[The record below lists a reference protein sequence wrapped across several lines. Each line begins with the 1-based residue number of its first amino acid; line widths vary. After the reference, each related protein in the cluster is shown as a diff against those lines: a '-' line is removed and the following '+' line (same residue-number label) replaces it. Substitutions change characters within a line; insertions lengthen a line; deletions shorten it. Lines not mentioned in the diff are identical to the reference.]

1 MHFSTKAI
9 HAGQHPDPST
19 NAVVTPIFQTSTYAH
34 DELGKH
40 KGYSYG
46 RTANPTREAL
56 EKNIAALEDGKYGV
70 AFSSGI
76 AAISAIANLMKN
88 GDHILISENTYG
100 GTFRLFDQIIS
111 HYGIK
116 YNFVDP
122 RNLDELEKLILPETK
137 MLFTETPT
145 NPMMILTDLEKA
157 AFICKKHNI
166 LCITDNTFMTPY
178 FQNPLKLGCD
188 IVIHST
194 TKYLN
199 GHSDVIGG
207 IVITNNEEVYNKLKF
222 IQNAM
227 GAVPSPFD
235 CWLVLRSTKTLSVRM
250 RQHNENGIKIAKFL
264 EKYPKVIQVFYPGL
278 ESHPQYDLALRQ
290 MTGFGGMI
298 SVELGSFENA
308 RKLLNSVK
316 IFTLAESLGGVESLI
331 CHPVSMT
338 HKSVPKAE
346 RERFGLTEGLVR
358 LSVGIEDAEDLIE
371 DLENAL
377 KLI

>member
-19 NAVVTPIFQTSTYAH
+19 NAVITPIFQTSTYAQ

-46 RTANPTREAL
+46 RTTNPTREAL

-70 AFSSGI
+70 AYSSGI
-76 AAISAIANLMKN
+76 AAITAIANLMKN

-111 HYGIK
+111 NYGIK
-116 YNFVDP
+116 FSFVDP
-122 RNLDELEKLILPETK
+122 RKPDEIEKSILPETK

-145 NPMMILTDLEKA
+145 NPMMILTDLEKVSE
-157 AFICKKHNI
+157 ICKKNNI
-166 LCITDNTFMTPY
+166 LSVTDNTFMTPY
-178 FQNPLKLGCD
+178 FQNPLKFGCD

-207 IVITNNEEVYNKLKF
+207 MVITNNDEIYAKLKF
-222 IQNAM
+222 IQNSM
-227 GAVPSPFD
+227 GAIPSPFD
-235 CWLVLRSTKTLSVRM
+235 CWLVLRSTKTLPVRM
-250 RQHNENGIKIAKFL
+250 RQHNENALCIASYL
-264 EKYPKVIQVFYPGL
+264 EKHPKVVNVNYPGL
-278 ESHPQYDLALRQ
+278 ESHPQYDLAVKQ
-290 MTGFGGMI
+290 MSGFGGMI
-298 SVELGSFENA
+298 SAELGSFEKA
-308 RKLLNSVK
+308 QKFLNSVK
-316 IFTLAESLGGVESLI
+316 LFTLAESLGGVESLV
-331 CHPVSMT
+331 CHPVIMT

-358 LSVGIEDAEDLIE
+358 LSVGIEDKEDLME

-377 KLI
+377 KVI